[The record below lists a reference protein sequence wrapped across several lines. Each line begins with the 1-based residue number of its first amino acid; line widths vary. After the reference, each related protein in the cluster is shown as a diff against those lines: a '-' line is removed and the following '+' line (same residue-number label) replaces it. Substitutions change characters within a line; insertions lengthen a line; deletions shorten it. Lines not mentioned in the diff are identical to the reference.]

1 MLVAFGIFILLLIGF
16 FIPHTLLLH
25 LLNSKGLRR
34 GIENNSQASL
44 MRFISVA
51 QECFRIANPL
61 AFISSHHRKFINF
74 AHRHCAAPILCIPLT
89 QYSSPI
95 YLCYYYPY
103 CFNFQVI
110 SNLVPLKHTV
120 DTWIRYSVK
129 MHPKYL
135 THFKKIQGILFC
147 LCSFRTTIEI
157 TI

>member
-1 MLVAFGIFILLLIGF
+1 MFCARLAFGIFILLLIGF

-61 AFISSHHRKFINF
+61 AFISSRHRKFINF

-89 QYSSPI
+89 QVLI
-95 YLCYYYPY
+95 
-103 CFNFQVI
+103 
-110 SNLVPLKHTV
+110 
-120 DTWIRYSVK
+120 
-129 MHPKYL
+129 
-135 THFKKIQGILFC
+135 THLSMLLLPVLLQFPGDIQFG
-147 LCSFRTTIEI
+147 ST
-157 TI
+157 